1 MRKLLCG
8 LLLAGGIATAR
19 PSAAQQV
26 CPGLPYVANT
36 PEDELMQAVNGA
48 ENPQEQIAALDKFA
62 QAHSDSKFMPCVDE
76 YYSMVYL
83 KMNNYDKVMEYGEK
97 GLASNYQDMMLIL
110 NVLKASVASG
120 KAGDLVF
127 DIIAKAPE
135 VIQAEAHPPRPP
147 NVKDAEWQKAL
158 EDLAAQ
164 GNDERAYV
172 AYAFFQLLPR
182 VTDAN
187 KRIEALDKFVKAFP
201 DAPEKNAAQINSA
214 YFNAYFMANNLDK
227 AIEYGEKVVAGDPQ
241 NVDTLNGLAYIYGV
255 VKRTDQDKAAS
266 YAQKALDNAGGL
278 KKPEGVSDADFK
290 SAQDNALG
298 MAHLTLGYVGFMKAG
313 KTRKVVPAI
322 KELKSAADLLG
333 ANPELQ
339 GQALFYLGNA
349 YEFQYP
355 ANHPGA
361 IEALTKASNLPC
373 SMQGQA
379 RDLLAKVK
387 RAAKE

>member
-8 LLLAGGIATAR
+8 LLLAGCIATAR
-19 PSAAQQV
+19 PSGAQQV

-62 QAHSDSKFMPCVDE
+62 QAHSDSRFMPCVDE
-76 YYSMVYL
+76 YYTMVYL
-83 KMNNYDKVMEYGEK
+83 KMNNYDKVIEYGEK

-120 KAGDLVF
+120 KADDLVF

-135 VIQAEAHPPRPP
+135 VIKAEAHPPQPP
-147 NVKDAEWQKAL
+147 KVSDAEWQKAL
-158 EDLAAQ
+158 QDLAAQ
-164 GNDERAYV
+164 GDDERAYV
-172 AYAFFQLLPR
+172 AYAFFQLIPR
-182 VTDAN
+182 VTDVN
-187 KRIEALDKFVKAFP
+187 KRIEGLDKFVKAFP

-227 AIEYGEKVVAGDPQ
+227 AIEYGEKTVASDPQ
-241 NVDTLNGLAYIYGV
+241 NVDTMNGLAYIYAV
-255 VKRTDQDKAAS
+255 VKQSNLDKAS
-266 YAQKALDNAGGL
+266 EYAQKALGNAQGM

-298 MAHLTLGYVGFMKAG
+298 MAHLTLGYVQFVKAG
-313 KTRKVVPAI
+313 KTRKVAPAI
-322 KELKSAADLLG
+322 QELKSAADLLG

-339 GQALFYLGNA
+339 GQALFYLGSA
-349 YEFQYP
+349 YEYEYP

-361 IEALTKASNLPC
+361 IDVLTKASSLPC
-373 SMQGQA
+373 SMQAQA

-387 RAAKE
+387 KAAKQ